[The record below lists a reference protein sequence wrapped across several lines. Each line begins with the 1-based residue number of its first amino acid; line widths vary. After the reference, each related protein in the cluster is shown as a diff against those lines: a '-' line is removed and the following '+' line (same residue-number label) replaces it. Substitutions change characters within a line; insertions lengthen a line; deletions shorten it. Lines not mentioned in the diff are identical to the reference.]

1 MLGCGSHS
9 LFTVCWVL
17 GYVLFIFKLEVLGKQ
32 RQENY
37 SKLNT
42 NLNYSERPC
51 FKKSLGLTGCFPWAP
66 HRGVVRTTFL
76 WSLRVLLGS
85 GMQGYSV
92 SVVL

>member
-9 LFTVCWVL
+9 LFTVCWAL

-42 NLNYSERPC
+42 NLNNSERPG
-51 FKKSLGLTGCFPWAP
+51 FKKSLGHTGCFPRAP
-66 HRGVVRTTFL
+66 HRVVQTTFL